1 MPKSDVHRCR
11 AAGCRR
17 SFTVT
22 VGTVLER
29 THHSLTVWWG
39 AVSHLTNVEK
49 GLSVRQ
55 LQRLLAL
62 PYRSTWSI
70 MERLRKIAPKQKG
83 PFTLAPLTN
92 EEVFRRLMSRPPVL
106 PEERF
111 ARLERQAQR
120 FDAISAQPARKTQPK
135 Q

>member
-1 MPKSDVHRCR
+1 M
-11 AAGCRR
+11 
-17 SFTVT
+17 
-22 VGTVLER
+22 ER
-29 THHSLTVWWG
+29 THHSLTVWWE
-39 AVSHLTNVEK
+39 AVSYLTNMDK

-55 LQRLLAL
+55 LQRLLDL

-92 EEVFRRLMSRPPVL
+92 EEVFIRLMSRPPVL

-120 FDAISAQPARKTQPK
+120 LDALAARAARRT
-135 Q
+135 